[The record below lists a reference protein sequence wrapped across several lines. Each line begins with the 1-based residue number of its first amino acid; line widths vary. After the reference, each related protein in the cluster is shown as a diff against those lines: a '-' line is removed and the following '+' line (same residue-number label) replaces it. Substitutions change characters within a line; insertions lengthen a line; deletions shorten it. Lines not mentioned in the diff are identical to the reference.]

1 MSATG
6 DIYCQSNF
14 TDPALT
20 GNAIS
25 LLGEYV
31 TLTKQLFESFERLQQ
46 NRPLLAGPP
55 ETLLS
60 QIIALD
66 SQLTP
71 FLDKLE
77 HHHNVYQDLK
87 QTRTEIEQHN
97 LAILTLIK
105 RLQTAEQG
113 LEAVLANARDRVQVM
128 RETKQKTLDPAEII
142 AYAQRIS
149 RYTSPLPGSRPDEAP
164 KGWYAPHELDWPR
177 SLLINQDRVPI
188 DGEPVGAQT
197 DAMTSEMDVDFSVHG
212 HAPAVPPQQHADDIN
227 LDLDL

>member
-14 TDPALT
+14 TDPTLT

-71 FLDKLE
+71 FLDKRKRFTSPSDKHPCEELIMRNHAVE

-128 RETKQKTLDPAEII
+128 RETKQ
-142 AYAQRIS
+142 S
-149 RYTSPLPGSRPDEAP
+149 TSLSHIG
-164 KGWYAPHELDWPR
+164 
-177 SLLINQDRVPI
+177 
-188 DGEPVGAQT
+188 
-197 DAMTSEMDVDFSVHG
+197 
-212 HAPAVPPQQHADDIN
+212 N
-227 LDLDL
+227 LERAN